1 MQDARATRASLGY
14 RAVRRPAM
22 EKAQDDQDN
31 LSHRKK
37 KLWGRYQG
45 SQIKEPATK
54 TAGRSGLRWMC
65 VRYV

>member
-37 KLWGRYQG
+37 NFGEDIR
-45 SQIKEPATK
+45 EA
-54 TAGRSGLRWMC
+54 R
-65 VRYV
+65 